1 MSEHNASFSKEAI
14 HEPNRSIVHCSRIH
28 IFNNRYQRHFCEPHV
43 KTQRYQLPAKKKRDK
58 SGTVRLRLPLF
69 PARRRWCTVTWFI
82 FVMVCRDVHVRA
94 VRSSTGPRA
103 STCVSP
109 LFLICASNHAASH
122 SPRHTRASMLYWQI
136 SILKSAEQWRLFSV
150 FNGHCAGRGQQLSV
164 FCPPPSRASHIF
176 LRPSSQACSSN
187 AF

>member
-1 MSEHNASFSKEAI
+1 MSEHNASFSKEAV

-28 IFNNRYQRHFCEPHV
+28 IFNNRYQRHFCGPHV

-69 PARRRWCTVTWFI
+69 PARRRRCCTVTWFI
-82 FVMVCRDVHVRA
+82 FVMVRRDVHVRA

-122 SPRHTRASMLYWQI
+122 SPRHTRARRCCTGKY
-136 SILKSAEQWRLFSV
+136 RF
-150 FNGHCAGRGQQLSV
+150 
-164 FCPPPSRASHIF
+164 
-176 LRPSSQACSSN
+176 
-187 AF
+187 

>member
-1 MSEHNASFSKEAI
+1 MSEHNVSSKEAV

-28 IFNNRYQRHFCEPHV
+28 IFNNRYQRHFCGPHV
-43 KTQRYQLPAKKKRDK
+43 KTQCYQLPAKKKRDK

-69 PARRRWCTVTWFI
+69 PARRRRCCTVTWFI
-82 FVMVCRDVHVRA
+82 FVMVRRDVHVRA

-109 LFLICASNHAASH
+109 LFLICASNHAVAF
-122 SPRHTRASMLYWQI
+122 PATYARASMLYWQI

-176 LRPSSQACSSN
+176 SRPSSQARSLS